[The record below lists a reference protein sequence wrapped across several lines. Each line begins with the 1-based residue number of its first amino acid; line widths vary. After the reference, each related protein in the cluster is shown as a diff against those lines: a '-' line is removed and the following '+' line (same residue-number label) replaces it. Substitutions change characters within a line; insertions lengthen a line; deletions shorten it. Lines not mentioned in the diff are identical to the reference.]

1 MHAWLDFVTRLQ
13 VYTSFA
19 YSWSTSKEYKSS
31 DAVMP
36 NQLLAADNDAVAYQ
50 MEQYKNLGLVIIFHC
65 LNSL

>member
-1 MHAWLDFVTRLQ
+1 MLDWILLQ
-13 VYTSFA
+13 GCRYKLHLHTA
-19 YSWSTSKEYKSS
+19 SKECKNS
-31 DAVMP
+31 DAVVT